1 METEQLQYDD
11 IASPTKQLAAI
22 PGADTQNLPQLMPV
36 QPTQN
41 QWQEISKAITEFGER
56 FPENLEKIFNAYK
69 QPLIALGWVFLTFV
83 LVKVILAILS
93 AINDIPLAQPLFEL
107 IGIAYSTWFTFR
119 YLLKTSTREEL
130 AAEIDLI
137 KKQFLG

>member
-1 METEQLQYDD
+1 METKQLQYDD
-11 IASPTKQLAAI
+11 IASPSKQLAAI
-22 PGADTQNLPQLMPV
+22 TGTDTQNLPKLIPA
-36 QPTQN
+36 QPAQN
-41 QWQEISKAITEFGER
+41 QWQEISKAITKFGEQ
-56 FPENLEKIFNAYK
+56 FPENLEKFSNAYK

-107 IGIAYSTWFTFR
+107 IGISYSSWFSFR
-119 YLLKTSTREEL
+119 YLLRTSTREEL